1 MKQPNARGGTSNWTA
16 IKRWCSG
23 HILPLFCFLPLLVSC
38 IMVLTIIDW
47 SDFHRVLSDMWKA
60 DAGANWVQEA
70 LVNYSDI
77 LVAVIASILVA
88 LLSITITMYV
98 FSKSALDRIIDENP
112 YITSVARIFQDRT
125 SDKLRWTTL
134 CSVFPLLL
142 VLGWY
147 SILRFQPV
155 VFETDY
161 HRLIIG
167 VGAFLLSFL
176 LAMVITFFFWKSC
189 LGVSKS
195 LARLIQ
201 EKMKEYA
208 ERIQALVPN
217 RDSNQLLIGYWSEW
231 ETGSM
236 DDLIAKHGGQFPQ
249 CERGQA
255 EAQGIKKIWDAGQTL
270 CKDLTVDQYINLFSR
285 IEILLMSGVGG
296 IRAGTLQEYNESDI
310 ITVIQERAEIS
321 TPTIGVETTDLD
333 NKAYRNKDN
342 RDGRVLDFISGFRS
356 KLGYPL
362 DEADERQTQI
372 KRLAFFQDTKNLY
385 LTLKAYRDLLISER
399 YVGVRAHA
407 VIEDHAKQNELDDLM
422 GLGMY
427 VFFLRVL
434 GLFVS
439 AVTIKDYTFNG
450 NVLNFANFYNSTLT
464 DVSFY
469 AAQFYHTI
477 FARTKL
483 RNVTMDLSEIDH
495 VFFYYT
501 NLSGTS
507 MSNAKFSF
515 ADFENVQIQD
525 CDLSICVFK
534 DCRVSSSRLTKTVF
548 NGSRFS
554 NSQLEASDFSFSKFW
569 NITWKATVLSDCD
582 FTGAEI
588 QNWEWPDRDQSP
600 IQIKNCVFRSSVWE
614 NMSITC
620 ADISNAV
627 FDEASMIGICFRSV
641 NLDESL
647 FRNCQLAQAEFVCCQ
662 NTQNAFHDANLF
674 GASFLNCNLEKASLF
689 RANASYAKFDGC
701 TIDNGDC
708 AEAYFRSAAL
718 RGNSFQRTRFYNATF
733 DWAIIEQCDFR
744 FALLDHVQFTA
755 LKCRKSRFPYASM
768 TDSTF
773 SGSRFETCDFT
784 GADLSDSTATHLT
797 MQQCRLRQTDFS
809 RTKFVDCVF
818 TGPANQIQSCTFSGS
833 QFLSAGEGRFADL
846 TFVNC
851 AFDETQFSEWKL
863 SNVTFQN
870 CRFHGSAFSMCQ
882 FEAVLFSNC
891 YSGREGNE
899 PLTGEIF
906 SRDHLLASNQR
917 SKEMNGISFIA

>member
-1 MKQPNARGGTSNWTA
+1 
-16 IKRWCSG
+16 
-23 HILPLFCFLPLLVSC
+23 
-38 IMVLTIIDW
+38 MVLTIIDW
-47 SDFHRVLSDMWKA
+47 SDFHRVLSDMWQA

-98 FSKSALDRIIDENP
+98 FSKSALDRIIDVNP
-112 YITSVARIFQDRT
+112 DIISVARLFQDRI
-125 SDKLRWTTL
+125 SNKLRWTTL
-134 CSVFPLLL
+134 YSVFSLLL

-167 VGAFLLSFL
+167 VGSVLLSFL
-176 LAMVITFFFWKSC
+176 LAIVITFFFWKSC
-189 LGVSKS
+189 LGVNKS

-201 EKMKEYA
+201 EKKKEYA
-208 ERIQALVPN
+208 EQIQALVPN
-217 RDSNQLLIGYWSEW
+217 RDSNELLIGYWSEW
-231 ETGSM
+231 ETDAM

-249 CERGQA
+249 CKREQA
-255 EAQGIKKIWDAGQTL
+255 ETLGIKRIWDAGQAL
-270 CKDLTVDQYINLFSR
+270 CEDLTVDQYINLFSR

-296 IRAGTLQEYNESDI
+296 TRAGTLQEYNESDI

-321 TPTIGVETTDLD
+321 TPTIGVEKTDLD
-333 NKAYRNKDN
+333 NKAYRNIDN
-342 RDGRVLDFISGFRS
+342 SDGQVWDFISGFRS
-356 KLGYPL
+356 ELGYPS
-362 DEADERQTQI
+362 DEADKRQEKI
-372 KRLAFFQDTKNLY
+372 KRLTFFQDTKKLY

-399 YVGVRAHA
+399 YVGRKKHA
-407 VIEDHAKQNELDDLM
+407 GKEDHATQNELDDLM
-422 GLGMY
+422 ALGMY

-450 NVLNFANFYNSTLT
+450 NILNFANFYNSTLT

-483 RNVTMDLSEIDH
+483 RNVTMDLSQIDH

-501 NLSGTS
+501 NLAGTS
-507 MSNAKFSF
+507 MSNSIFSF
-515 ADFENVQIQD
+515 SDFENVQIQD
-525 CDLSICVFK
+525 CDLSICEFT
-534 DCRVSSSRLTKTVF
+534 DCRVNSSRLTKTVF

-554 NSQLEASDFSFSKFW
+554 NSQLAASDFSFSKLW
-569 NITWKATVLSDCD
+569 NITWKATVLNDCD

-600 IQIKNCVFRSSVWE
+600 IQIKNCFFRSSVWE

-620 ADISNAV
+620 ADVSNAV
-627 FDEASMIGICFRSV
+627 FDEASMIGISFQFVDLDEALFRS
-641 NLDESL
+641 S
-647 FRNCQLAQAEFVCCQ
+647 QLAQAEFVRCK

-674 GASFLNCNLEKASLF
+674 GASFLSCDMEKSSLF
-689 RANASYAKFDGC
+689 RANASYARFDDC
-701 TIDNGDC
+701 TIDNSDC
-708 AEAYFRSAAL
+708 AEAYFRAAAL
-718 RGNSFQRTRFYNATF
+718 RGNSFRRTRFYNATF
-733 DWAIIEQCDFR
+733 DWAIIDHCNFQ
-744 FALLDHVQFTA
+744 FALLNHVQFTA
-755 LKCRKSRFPYASM
+755 LKCGKSLFPYASM

-773 SGSRFETCDFT
+773 SGSVFENCDFT
-784 GADLSDSTATHLT
+784 GADLSDSAATQLT

-818 TGPANQIQSCTFSGS
+818 AGPADNIQSCTFSSS

-870 CRFHGSAFSMCQ
+870 CRFHGSVFSMCR

-891 YSGREGNE
+891 FSGREGNE
-899 PLTGEIF
+899 PLASENF
-906 SRDHLLASNQR
+906 LRDHLLASNQR